1 MDIVQLQSES
11 IHAKYSF
18 AHVFVLGCSQLIFK
32 FKFNFKKLKAIS
44 FVMNGKAYNLS
55 PYDYTFV
62 FNALCYSG
70 FSYSSSSLWILGDV
84 FLGAYYSV
92 YDKAN
97 VQLGLAV
104 ALGSSSSITNSTF
117 SCASRI
123 LRCLKHVVL
132 CCCIFSVLIFLI
144 FT

>member
-1 MDIVQLQSES
+1 M
-11 IHAKYSF
+11 
-18 AHVFVLGCSQLIFK
+18 
-32 FKFNFKKLKAIS
+32 KAIS

-55 PYDYTFV
+55 PYDYTFIY
-62 FNALCYSG
+62 NSQCYSG

-104 ALGSSSSITNSTF
+104 SLGSSSSITNSTF
-117 SCASRI
+117 SCAAHNMPIAFKHI
-123 LRCLKHVVL
+123 L
-132 CCCIFSVLIFLI
+132 CCIFSVLIFN